1 MYEGP
6 LPVSRRASL
15 TWVGFTKEG
24 CMASYD
30 SHCVVRALASVGP
43 AAREWVVLMNVKQ
56 AMKDK
61 FGQSEACSDG
71 SGV

>member
-1 MYEGP
+1 
-6 LPVSRRASL
+6 
-15 TWVGFTKEG
+15 
-24 CMASYD
+24 MASYD

-61 FGQSEACSDG
+61 YGQSEARGCG
-71 SGV
+71 PGV